1 MEKKVLYFGAQLPD
15 TEGQSHADQPHTSTQ
30 LSSDTLSAY
39 SDRGSRSF
47 SRSTSRSSSRSRS
60 RSMETVAGNL
70 FYLVKTSFY
79 IENSLQIVFF
89 ACLSQRFGIISTDF
103 KPLVTR

>member
-1 MEKKVLYFGAQLPD
+1 MEKKVLQFGAQLPD

-47 SRSTSRSSSRSRS
+47 SRSSSRSRS
-60 RSMETVAGNL
+60 RSMEKVAGNL
-70 FYLVKTSFY
+70 FYLVLALF
-79 IENSLQIVFF
+79 
-89 ACLSQRFGIISTDF
+89 QRI
-103 KPLVTR
+103 LNR